1 MADFCVFLAPFSEQS
16 RYDLNRKQKTKGY
29 KMLKNYKNWL
39 IEKGFSAFT
48 ASNKPST
55 VYDYLRGL
63 KCVCAWEN
71 KTIEQ
76 LADSISEIAPMYYKS
91 GIHCVKGRMISRSV
105 RCSLKKFNQFVL
117 EQRA

>member
-1 MADFCVFLAPFSEQS
+1 
-16 RYDLNRKQKTKGY
+16 
-29 KMLKNYKNWL
+29 MLKNYKNWL

-55 VYDYLRGL
+55 VYDYLRSL
-63 KCVCAWEN
+63 KLVSTWEN

-76 LADSISEIAPMYYKS
+76 LADVISEVAPMYCS
-91 GIHCVKGRMISRSV
+91 TGIHCVKGRMISRSV
-105 RCSLKKFNQFVL
+105 RCSLVQFNKFIM

>member
-1 MADFCVFLAPFSEQS
+1 
-16 RYDLNRKQKTKGY
+16 
-29 KMLKNYKNWL
+29 MLKNYKNWL

-55 VYDYLRGL
+55 VFDYLRAL
-63 KCVCAWEN
+63 KLVSTWEG
-71 KTIEQ
+71 KTIEE

-91 GIHCVKGRMISRSV
+91 GIHGVKGRMISRSV
-105 RCSLKKFNQFVL
+105 RCSLKQFNNFVL